1 MDFFNLLGDLTSPLG
16 AKYCDFYYY
25 LLLISILAIFV
36 HGLGMIMSLFSKDK
50 MKSHEKMNTLMVLI
64 SLIIQYFIARL
75 TYSICIKAL
84 K

>member
-1 MDFFNLLGDLTSPLG
+1 MDSFNLLGDLTSPLG
-16 AKYCDFYYY
+16 AKYCNFYYF
-25 LLLISILAIFV
+25 LLLISILSVFI

-50 MKSHEKMNTLMVLI
+50 MKGHEKMNTLMVLI
-64 SLIIQYFIARL
+64 TLIIQYFITRL